1 MKNEPSSY
9 LGGETGEEPPLRRRP
24 AQRRS
29 RERVEKILNAAAA
42 LIAEA
47 GSDALKMSEVA
58 VRAGVPIGSLYQYF
72 PDKSALI
79 HALSER
85 YFAEGRQCVE
95 DGLAGADTPAAL
107 ARAFEALVE
116 SYYALFKQEP
126 VLCDIRSGTLAD
138 RSLQAID
145 LADARANG
153 AILADAIARVGAAAD
168 PETIRVEAVL
178 IMHFGESTMRLA
190 LQTGEPEG
198 AALVAAYKRM
208 AVERIARLTR

>member
-1 MKNEPSSY
+1 
-9 LGGETGEEPPLRRRP
+9 
-24 AQRRS
+24 
-29 RERVEKILNAAAA
+29 
-42 LIAEA
+42 
-47 GSDALKMSEVA
+47 